1 MMHKPTLKL
10 FLRKSSP
17 GLSPPLSR
25 GEICCLVRLSSYPAP
40 FIIFRNGVHSRF
52 HGRSLYIN
60 GIIHLYELKLL
71 SLETHRNIHGLTIS
85 VLGDNDF
92 RLLFIPFIL
101 TEADIIRTVYED
113 YHIGILLDGT
123 GLTKVRKLRLP
134 ASSLTLNRLTG
145 KLGKGNYRDIEFL
158 GRSLQCS

>member
-1 MMHKPTLKL
+1 M
-10 FLRKSSP
+10 
-17 GLSPPLSR
+17 
-25 GEICCLVRLSSYPAP
+25 
-40 FIIFRNGVHSRF
+40 
-52 HGRSLYIN
+52 
-60 GIIHLYELKLL
+60 
-71 SLETHRNIHGLTIS
+71 
-85 VLGDNDF
+85 LGDNDF

-123 GLTKVRKLRLP
+123 GFSKVRKLRLS

-158 GRSLQCS
+158 GRSLQCP